1 MTKSVWQLLIKAET
15 PEKVY
20 FLELQRAIDTVNHE
34 ILRHKLEYFRV
45 TTISVLFLQLFA
57 EKGIIFQLFD
67 AKIDIVFQPR

>member
-20 FLELQRAIDTVNHE
+20 FLELQRAIDTVNHK

-45 TTISVLFLQLFA
+45 TTICFISPAFC
-57 EKGIIFQLFD
+57 
-67 AKIDIVFQPR
+67 